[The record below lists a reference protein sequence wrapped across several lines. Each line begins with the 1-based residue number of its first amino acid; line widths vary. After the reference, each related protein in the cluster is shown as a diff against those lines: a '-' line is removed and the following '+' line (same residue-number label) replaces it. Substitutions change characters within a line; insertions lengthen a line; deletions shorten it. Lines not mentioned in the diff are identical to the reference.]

1 MQYSVPRTISFYNA
15 MHNKD
20 KSINN
25 VINEECIKC
34 KFKKDQQ
41 NCSDAILQKKRHL
54 NAPKNTG
61 GYMLCITIY
70 NVQLIP

>member
-41 NCSDAILQKKRHL
+41 NCSDAILQKKK
-54 NAPKNTG
+54 AFKCT
-61 GYMLCITIY
+61 
-70 NVQLIP
+70 